1 MEGSGTSK
9 GMKTIHREIKK
20 EKAQIFG
27 KQIFAGPYRKTGF
40 SDGPRGKESTCQ
52 SRRHKRRGFNP
63 WVGKTHGVENCST
76 LQYSGWENSRTE
88 EPDGLWFM
96 GLQRVRHYWT
106 CVYNIQKQWGTK
118 KNSDKQTLLGVSTS
132 TTPSSYCAVIIC
144 SDIYGVLFLGQIL
157 NLNILGS

>member
-63 WVGKTHGVENCST
+63 WVGKIHGVENCNT

-106 CVYNIQKQWGTK
+106 CVYNIHPAGYRI
-118 KNSDKQTLLGVSTS
+118 V
-132 TTPSSYCAVIIC
+132 V
-144 SDIYGVLFLGQIL
+144 FLASATCIL
-157 NLNILGS
+157 VE

>member
-40 SDGPRGKESTCQ
+40 SDGPRSKESTCQ

-63 WVGKTHGVENCST
+63 WVGKILGVENCNT

-132 TTPSSYCAVIIC
+132 TTPSSYCAVVIC